1 MEKESDRKLLF
12 LANSFLKRFN
22 RVVRSVI
29 NSTNLKLF
37 TKYTCTAGYWK
48 LRNNS
53 ALGKPLE
60 VEKKVSSHPLPL
72 STTFLQGPPVPQGIN
87 YAGSS

>member
-60 VEKKVSSHPLPL
+60 VEKKVSSL
-72 STTFLQGPPVPQGIN
+72 SPTPQHYISP
-87 YAGSS
+87 GSSSAPGY